1 MKISSI
7 VDIVDGELLNSPSI
21 SFINNISSDAKKV
34 KTSDMFIAKNIE
46 DLKIAITN
54 GAYAVIFEKDF
65 EVIDNEVAFIKVK
78 NLELALLKIVRY
90 KLSTLKIKS
99 YFCTDE
105 TFDMLKLYQN
115 NHTKPIFLIS
125 KNIEKV
131 FKFLDDI
138 KNGDILI
145 SKNQNLLDIIY
156 PNSKKFE
163 KKIDQKNIKNLI
175 KHSLFELSFSYKDIY
190 FSKLRL
196 SKIYLNSFLNIYDF
210 FKGNID
216 ISKLKLY
223 SNFKAIFIDKDFQPI
238 ESGKSDSFIICQ
250 TNKNLIP
257 IEITYLKNEFKY
269 AKTIFVSKYKISFL
283 DEKEQI
289 IINNIEDLKN
299 ILKNLK
305 FNCIYL
311 IGFTNQESFEFL
323 QNSQKLQTLF

>member
-21 SFINNISSDAKKV
+21 SFINNISSDANKV

-46 DLKIAITN
+46 DLKIALQN

-65 EVIDNEVAFIKVK
+65 EVIDNEIAFIKVK

-125 KNIEKV
+125 KNIEKA
-131 FKFLDDI
+131 FKFIDDI
-138 KNGDILI
+138 KDGDILI
-145 SKNQNLLDIIY
+145 SKNKKLLESIY
-156 PNSKKFE
+156 PDSKEFE
-163 KKIDQKNIKNLI
+163 KKLDENSIKNLI

-223 SNFKAIFIDKDFQPI
+223 SNFKAIFIDKNFEPI

-250 TNKNLIP
+250 TNKNLIS
-257 IEITYLKNEFKY
+257 IEIAYLKNEFKY

-305 FNCIYL
+305 FNCVYL

-323 QNSQKLQTLF
+323 QNSQKLQALF

>member
-7 VDIVDGELLNSPSI
+7 VDIVDGKLLNSPSI
-21 SFINNISSDAKKV
+21 SFINNISSDANKV

-46 DLKIAITN
+46 DLKIALQN

-65 EVIDNEVAFIKVK
+65 EVIDNEIAFIKVK

-99 YFCTDE
+99 YSCTDE

-125 KNIEKV
+125 KNIEKA
-131 FKFLDDI
+131 FKFIDDI
-138 KNGDILI
+138 KDGDILI
-145 SKNQNLLDIIY
+145 SKNKKLLESIY
-156 PNSKKFE
+156 PDIKEFE
-163 KKIDQKNIKNLI
+163 KKLDENSIKNLI

-257 IEITYLKNEFKY
+257 IEITYLKNEFRY

-305 FNCIYL
+305 FNCVYL

-323 QNSQKLQTLF
+323 QNSQKLQALF

>member
-21 SFINNISSDAKKV
+21 SFINNISSDANKV

-46 DLKIAITN
+46 DLKIALQN

-65 EVIDNEVAFIKVK
+65 EVIDNEIAFIKVK

-125 KNIEKV
+125 KNIEKT
-131 FKFLDDI
+131 FKFIDDI
-138 KNGDILI
+138 KDGDILI
-145 SKNQNLLDIIY
+145 SKNKKLLESIY
-156 PNSKKFE
+156 PDSKEFE
-163 KKIDQKNIKNLI
+163 KKLDENSIKNLI

-305 FNCIYL
+305 FNCVYL

-323 QNSQKLQTLF
+323 QNSQKLQALF

>member
-21 SFINNISSDAKKV
+21 SFINNISSDANKV

-46 DLKIAITN
+46 DLKIALQN

-65 EVIDNEVAFIKVK
+65 EVIDNEIAFIKVK

-125 KNIEKV
+125 KNIEKA
-131 FKFLDDI
+131 FKFIDDI
-138 KNGDILI
+138 KDGDILI
-145 SKNQNLLDIIY
+145 SKNKKLLESIY
-156 PNSKKFE
+156 LDSKEFE
-163 KKIDQKNIKNLI
+163 KKLDENSIKNLI

-257 IEITYLKNEFKY
+257 IEITYLKNEFRY
-269 AKTIFVSKYKISFL
+269 AKTIFISKYKISFL

-305 FNCIYL
+305 FNCVYL

-323 QNSQKLQTLF
+323 QNSQKLQALF

>member
-21 SFINNISSDAKKV
+21 SFINNISSDANKV

-46 DLKIAITN
+46 DLKIALQN

-65 EVIDNEVAFIKVK
+65 EVIDNEIAFIKVK

-125 KNIEKV
+125 KNIEKA
-131 FKFLDDI
+131 FKFIDDI
-138 KNGDILI
+138 KDGDILI
-145 SKNQNLLDIIY
+145 SKNKKLLESIY
-156 PNSKKFE
+156 PDSKEFE
-163 KKIDQKNIKNLI
+163 KKLDENSIKNLI

-238 ESGKSDSFIICQ
+238 DSGKSDSFIICQ

-269 AKTIFVSKYKISFL
+269 AKTIFISKYKISFL

-305 FNCIYL
+305 FNCVYL

-323 QNSQKLQTLF
+323 QNSQKLQALF

>member
-7 VDIVDGELLNSPSI
+7 VDIVDGEFLNSPSI
-21 SFINNISSDAKKV
+21 SFINNISSDANKV

-46 DLKIAITN
+46 DLKIALQN

-65 EVIDNEVAFIKVK
+65 EVIDNEIAFIKVK

-125 KNIEKV
+125 KNIEKA
-131 FKFLDDI
+131 FKFIDDI
-138 KNGDILI
+138 KDGDILI
-145 SKNQNLLDIIY
+145 SKNKKLLESIY
-156 PNSKKFE
+156 PDIKEFE
-163 KKIDQKNIKNLI
+163 KKLDENSIKNLI

-305 FNCIYL
+305 FNCVYL

-323 QNSQKLQTLF
+323 QNSQKLQALF

>member
-21 SFINNISSDAKKV
+21 SFINNISSDANEV

-46 DLKIAITN
+46 DLKIALQN

-65 EVIDNEVAFIKVK
+65 EVIDNEIAFIKVK

-125 KNIEKV
+125 KNIEKA
-131 FKFLDDI
+131 FKFIDDI
-138 KNGDILI
+138 KDGDILI
-145 SKNQNLLDIIY
+145 SKNKKLLESIY
-156 PNSKKFE
+156 PDSKEFE
-163 KKIDQKNIKNLI
+163 KKLDENSIKNLI

-257 IEITYLKNEFKY
+257 IEIAYLKNEFRY

-305 FNCIYL
+305 FNCVYL

-323 QNSQKLQTLF
+323 QNSQKLQALF

>member
-21 SFINNISSDAKKV
+21 SFINNISSDANKV

-46 DLKIAITN
+46 DLKIALQN

-65 EVIDNEVAFIKVK
+65 EVIDNEIAFIKVK

-115 NHTKPIFLIS
+115 NHTKPIFLIY

-131 FKFLDDI
+131 FKFIDDT
-138 KNGDILI
+138 KDGDILI
-145 SKNQNLLDIIY
+145 SKNKKLLESIY
-156 PNSKKFE
+156 PDSKEFE
-163 KKIDQKNIKNLI
+163 KKLDENSIKNLI

-257 IEITYLKNEFKY
+257 IEITYLKNEFRY

-305 FNCIYL
+305 FNCVYL

-323 QNSQKLQTLF
+323 QNSQKLQALF

>member
-21 SFINNISSDAKKV
+21 SFINNISSDANKV

-46 DLKIAITN
+46 DLKIALQN

-65 EVIDNEVAFIKVK
+65 EVIDNEIAFIKVK

-125 KNIEKV
+125 KNIEKA
-131 FKFLDDI
+131 FKFIDDI
-138 KNGDILI
+138 KDGDILI
-145 SKNQNLLDIIY
+145 SKNKKLLESIY
-156 PNSKKFE
+156 PDIKEFE
-163 KKIDQKNIKNLI
+163 KKLDENSIKNLI
-175 KHSLFELSFSYKDIY
+175 KHSLFELSFSYNDIY

-250 TNKNLIP
+250 TNKNLIS
-257 IEITYLKNEFKY
+257 IEIAYLKNEFKY
-269 AKTIFVSKYKISFL
+269 AKTIFVSNYKISFL

-305 FNCIYL
+305 FNCVYL

-323 QNSQKLQTLF
+323 QNSQKLQALF

>member
-21 SFINNISSDAKKV
+21 SFINNISSDANKV

-46 DLKIAITN
+46 DLKIALQN

-65 EVIDNEVAFIKVK
+65 EVIDNEIAFIKVK
-78 NLELALLKIVRY
+78 NLELALLKIARY

-125 KNIEKV
+125 KNIEKA
-131 FKFLDDI
+131 FKFIDDI
-138 KNGDILI
+138 KDGDILI
-145 SKNQNLLDIIY
+145 SKNKKLLESIY
-156 PNSKKFE
+156 PDSKEFE
-163 KKIDQKNIKNLI
+163 KKLDENSIKNLI

-257 IEITYLKNEFKY
+257 IEIAYLKNEFKY

-305 FNCIYL
+305 FNCVYL

-323 QNSQKLQTLF
+323 QNSQKLQALF

>member
-21 SFINNISSDAKKV
+21 SFINNISSDANKV

-46 DLKIAITN
+46 DLKIALQN

-65 EVIDNEVAFIKVK
+65 EVIDNEIAFIKVK

-125 KNIEKV
+125 KNIEKA
-131 FKFLDDI
+131 FKFIDDI
-138 KNGDILI
+138 KDGDILI
-145 SKNQNLLDIIY
+145 SKNKKLLESIY
-156 PNSKKFE
+156 PDSKEFE
-163 KKIDQKNIKNLI
+163 KKLDENSIKNLI

>member
-21 SFINNISSDAKKV
+21 SFINNISSDANKV

-46 DLKIAITN
+46 DLKIALQN

-65 EVIDNEVAFIKVK
+65 EVIDNEIAFIKVK

-125 KNIEKV
+125 KNIEKA
-131 FKFLDDI
+131 FKFIDDI
-138 KNGDILI
+138 KDGDILI
-145 SKNQNLLDIIY
+145 SKNKKLLESIY
-156 PNSKKFE
+156 PDSKEFE
-163 KKIDQKNIKNLI
+163 KKLDENSIKNLI
-175 KHSLFELSFSYKDIY
+175 KHSLFELSFSYNDIY

-257 IEITYLKNEFKY
+257 IEIAYLKNEFRY

-299 ILKNLK
+299 ILKKLK
-305 FNCIYL
+305 FNCVYL

-323 QNSQKLQTLF
+323 QNSQKLQALF

>member
-21 SFINNISSDAKKV
+21 SFINNISSDANKV

-46 DLKIAITN
+46 DLKIALQN

-65 EVIDNEVAFIKVK
+65 EVIDNEIAFIKVK

-90 KLSTLKIKS
+90 KLSTLKIES

-125 KNIEKV
+125 KNIEKA
-131 FKFLDDI
+131 FKFIDDI
-138 KNGDILI
+138 KDGDILI
-145 SKNQNLLDIIY
+145 SKNKKLLESIY
-156 PNSKKFE
+156 PDSKEFE
-163 KKIDQKNIKNLI
+163 KKLDENNIKNLI

-257 IEITYLKNEFKY
+257 IEIAYLKNEFKY

-305 FNCIYL
+305 FNCVYL

-323 QNSQKLQTLF
+323 QNSQKLQALF

>member
-21 SFINNISSDAKKV
+21 SFINNISSDANKV

-46 DLKIAITN
+46 DLKIALQN
-54 GAYAVIFEKDF
+54 GAYAVIFDKDF
-65 EVIDNEVAFIKVK
+65 EVIDNEIAFIKVK

-125 KNIEKV
+125 KNIEKA
-131 FKFLDDI
+131 FKFIDDI
-138 KNGDILI
+138 KDGDILI
-145 SKNQNLLDIIY
+145 SKNKKLLESIY
-156 PNSKKFE
+156 PDSKEFE
-163 KKIDQKNIKNLI
+163 KKLDENSIKNLI

-257 IEITYLKNEFKY
+257 IEITYLKNEFRY

-305 FNCIYL
+305 FNCVYL

-323 QNSQKLQTLF
+323 QNSQKLQALF

>member
-21 SFINNISSDAKKV
+21 SFINNISSDANKV

-46 DLKIAITN
+46 DLKIALQN

-65 EVIDNEVAFIKVK
+65 EVIDNEIAFIKVK

-125 KNIEKV
+125 KNIEKA
-131 FKFLDDI
+131 FKFIDDI
-138 KNGDILI
+138 KDGDILI
-145 SKNQNLLDIIY
+145 SKNKKLLESIY
-156 PNSKKFE
+156 PDSKEFE
-163 KKIDQKNIKNLI
+163 KKLDENSIKNLI

-238 ESGKSDSFIICQ
+238 ESGKSDTFIICQ

-257 IEITYLKNEFKY
+257 IEIAYLKNEFRY

-305 FNCIYL
+305 FNCVYL

-323 QNSQKLQTLF
+323 QNSQKLQALF

>member
-78 NLELALLKIVRY
+78 NLELALAKIVRY
-90 KLSTLKIKS
+90 KLSILQIES
-99 YFCTDE
+99 YFCNDE

-125 KNIEKV
+125 KNIEKA
-131 FKFLDDI
+131 FKFIDDI
-138 KNGDILI
+138 KDGDILI
-145 SKNQNLLDIIY
+145 SKNKKLLESIY
-156 PNSKKFE
+156 PDSKEFE
-163 KKIDQKNIKNLI
+163 KKLDENSIKNLI

-269 AKTIFVSKYKISFL
+269 AKTIFVSKYEISFL

-305 FNCIYL
+305 FNCVYL

-323 QNSQKLQTLF
+323 QNSQKLQALF

>member
-21 SFINNISSDAKKV
+21 SFINNISSDANKV
-34 KTSDMFIAKNIE
+34 KTSDMFITKNIE
-46 DLKIAITN
+46 NLKIALQN

-65 EVIDNEVAFIKVK
+65 EVIDNEIAFIKVK

-125 KNIEKV
+125 KNIEKA
-131 FKFLDDI
+131 FKFIDDI
-138 KNGDILI
+138 KDGDILI
-145 SKNQNLLDIIY
+145 SKNKKLLESIY
-156 PNSKKFE
+156 PDSKEFE
-163 KKIDQKNIKNLI
+163 KKLDENSIKNLI

-257 IEITYLKNEFKY
+257 IEITYLKNEFRY

-305 FNCIYL
+305 FNCVYL

-323 QNSQKLQTLF
+323 QNSQKLQALF

>member
-21 SFINNISSDAKKV
+21 SFINNISSDANKV

-46 DLKIAITN
+46 DLKIALQN

-65 EVIDNEVAFIKVK
+65 EVIDNEIAFIKVK

-125 KNIEKV
+125 KNIEKT
-131 FKFLDDI
+131 FKFIDDI

-145 SKNQNLLDIIY
+145 SKNKKLLESIY
-156 PNSKKFE
+156 PDIKEFE
-163 KKIDQKNIKNLI
+163 KKLDENNIKNLI

-210 FKGNID
+210 LKGNID

-257 IEITYLKNEFKY
+257 IEITYLKNEFRY

-323 QNSQKLQTLF
+323 QNSQKLQALF

>member
-21 SFINNISSDAKKV
+21 SFINNISSDANKV

-46 DLKIAITN
+46 DLKIALQN

-65 EVIDNEVAFIKVK
+65 EVIDNEIAFIKVK

-125 KNIEKV
+125 KNIEKA
-131 FKFLDDI
+131 FKFIDDI
-138 KNGDILI
+138 KDGDILI
-145 SKNQNLLDIIY
+145 SKNKKLLESIY
-156 PNSKKFE
+156 PDIKEFE
-163 KKIDQKNIKNLI
+163 KKLDENSIKNLI
-175 KHSLFELSFSYKDIY
+175 KHSLFELSFSYNDIY

-257 IEITYLKNEFKY
+257 IEIAYLKNELKY

-305 FNCIYL
+305 FNCVYL

-323 QNSQKLQTLF
+323 QNSQKLQALF

>member
-1 MKISSI
+1 VKISSI

-21 SFINNISSDAKKV
+21 SFINNISSDVNKV

-46 DLKIAITN
+46 DLKIALQN

-65 EVIDNEVAFIKVK
+65 EVIDNEIAFIKVK
-78 NLELALLKIVRY
+78 NLELALLKIIRY

-125 KNIEKV
+125 KNIEKA
-131 FKFLDDI
+131 FKFIDDI
-138 KNGDILI
+138 KDGDILI
-145 SKNQNLLDIIY
+145 SKNKKLLESIY
-156 PNSKKFE
+156 PDSKEFE
-163 KKIDQKNIKNLI
+163 KKLDENSIKNLI

-238 ESGKSDSFIICQ
+238 DSGKSDSFIICQ

-305 FNCIYL
+305 FNCVYL

-323 QNSQKLQTLF
+323 QNSQKLQALF

>member
-21 SFINNISSDAKKV
+21 SFINNISSDANKV

-46 DLKIAITN
+46 DLKIALQN

-65 EVIDNEVAFIKVK
+65 EVIDNEIAFIKVK

-125 KNIEKV
+125 KNIEKA
-131 FKFLDDI
+131 FKFIDDI
-138 KNGDILI
+138 KEGDILI
-145 SKNQNLLDIIY
+145 SKNKKLLESIY
-156 PNSKKFE
+156 PDSKEFE
-163 KKIDQKNIKNLI
+163 KKLDENSIKNLI

-257 IEITYLKNEFKY
+257 IEITYLKNEFRY

-305 FNCIYL
+305 FNCVYL
-311 IGFTNQESFEFL
+311 IGFTNQEIFEFL
-323 QNSQKLQTLF
+323 QNSQKLQALF

>member
-21 SFINNISSDAKKV
+21 SFINNISSDANKV

-46 DLKIAITN
+46 DLKIALQN

-65 EVIDNEVAFIKVK
+65 EVIDNEIAFIKVK

-125 KNIEKV
+125 KNIEKA
-131 FKFLDDI
+131 FKFIDDI
-138 KNGDILI
+138 KDGDILI
-145 SKNQNLLDIIY
+145 SKNKKLLESIY
-156 PNSKKFE
+156 PDIKEFE
-163 KKIDQKNIKNLI
+163 KKLDENNIKNLI

-223 SNFKAIFIDKDFQPI
+223 SNFKAIFIDKNFEPI

-250 TNKNLIP
+250 TNKNLIS
-257 IEITYLKNEFKY
+257 IEIAYLKNEFKY
-269 AKTIFVSKYKISFL
+269 AKTIFVSNYKISFL

>member
-21 SFINNISSDAKKV
+21 SFINNISSDANKV

-46 DLKIAITN
+46 DLKIALQN

-65 EVIDNEVAFIKVK
+65 EVIDNEIAFIKVK

-125 KNIEKV
+125 KNIEKA
-131 FKFLDDI
+131 FKFIDDI
-138 KNGDILI
+138 KDGDILI
-145 SKNQNLLDIIY
+145 SKNKKLLESIY
-156 PNSKKFE
+156 PDSKEFE
-163 KKIDQKNIKNLI
+163 KKLDENSIKNLI

-238 ESGKSDSFIICQ
+238 DSGKSDSFIICQ

-257 IEITYLKNEFKY
+257 IEITYLKNEFRY

-305 FNCIYL
+305 FNCVYL

-323 QNSQKLQTLF
+323 QNSQKLQALF

>member
-21 SFINNISSDAKKV
+21 SFINNISSDANKV

-46 DLKIAITN
+46 DLKIALQN

-65 EVIDNEVAFIKVK
+65 EVIDNEIAFIKVK

-125 KNIEKV
+125 KNIEKA
-131 FKFLDDI
+131 FKFIDDI
-138 KNGDILI
+138 KDGDILI
-145 SKNQNLLDIIY
+145 SKNKKLLESIY
-156 PNSKKFE
+156 PDIKEFE
-163 KKIDQKNIKNLI
+163 KKLDENSIKNLI
-175 KHSLFELSFSYKDIY
+175 KHSLFELSFSYKNIY

-283 DEKEQI
+283 DEKEHI

-305 FNCIYL
+305 FNCVYL

-323 QNSQKLQTLF
+323 QNSQKLQALF

>member
-21 SFINNISSDAKKV
+21 SFINNISSDANKV

-46 DLKIAITN
+46 DLKIALQN

-65 EVIDNEVAFIKVK
+65 EVIDNEIAFIKVK

-125 KNIEKV
+125 KNIEKA
-131 FKFLDDI
+131 FKFIDDI
-138 KNGDILI
+138 KDGDILI
-145 SKNQNLLDIIY
+145 SKNKKILESIY
-156 PNSKKFE
+156 PDSKEFE
-163 KKIDQKNIKNLI
+163 KKLDENSIKNLI
-175 KHSLFELSFSYKDIY
+175 KHSLFELSFSYNDIY

-257 IEITYLKNEFKY
+257 IEITYLKNEFRY

-305 FNCIYL
+305 FNCVYL

>member
-21 SFINNISSDAKKV
+21 SFINNISSDANKV

-46 DLKIAITN
+46 DLKIALQN

-65 EVIDNEVAFIKVK
+65 EVIDNEIAFIKVK

-115 NHTKPIFLIS
+115 NHTKPIFLIY
-125 KNIEKV
+125 KNIEKA
-131 FKFLDDI
+131 FKFIDDI
-138 KNGDILI
+138 KDGDILI
-145 SKNQNLLDIIY
+145 SKNKKLLESIY
-156 PNSKKFE
+156 PDSKEFE
-163 KKIDQKNIKNLI
+163 KKLDENSIKNLI

-257 IEITYLKNEFKY
+257 IEITYLKNEFRY

-305 FNCIYL
+305 FNCVYL

-323 QNSQKLQTLF
+323 QNSQKLQALF

>member
-21 SFINNISSDAKKV
+21 SFINNISSDANKV

-46 DLKIAITN
+46 DLKIALQN

-65 EVIDNEVAFIKVK
+65 EVIDNEIAFIKVK

-125 KNIEKV
+125 KNIEKT
-131 FKFLDDI
+131 FKFIDDI
-138 KNGDILI
+138 KDGDILI
-145 SKNQNLLDIIY
+145 SKNKKLLESIY
-156 PNSKKFE
+156 PDSKEFE
-163 KKIDQKNIKNLI
+163 KKLDENSIKNLI

-238 ESGKSDSFIICQ
+238 DSGKSDSFIICQ

-257 IEITYLKNEFKY
+257 IEITYLKNEFRY

-305 FNCIYL
+305 FNCVYL

-323 QNSQKLQTLF
+323 QNSQKLQALF

>member
-46 DLKIAITN
+46 DLKIALQN

-65 EVIDNEVAFIKVK
+65 EVIDNEIAFIKVK

-90 KLSTLKIKS
+90 KLSTLKIES
-99 YFCTDE
+99 YFSNDE

-125 KNIEKV
+125 KNIEKA
-131 FKFLDDI
+131 FKFIDDI
-138 KNGDILI
+138 KDGDILI
-145 SKNQNLLDIIY
+145 SKNKKLLESIY
-156 PNSKKFE
+156 PDIKEFE
-163 KKIDQKNIKNLI
+163 KKLDENSIKNLI

-257 IEITYLKNEFKY
+257 TEIAYLKNEFKY

-305 FNCIYL
+305 FNCVYL

>member
-21 SFINNISSDAKKV
+21 SFINNISSDANKV

-46 DLKIAITN
+46 DLKIALQN

-65 EVIDNEVAFIKVK
+65 EVIDNEIAFIKVK

-125 KNIEKV
+125 KNIEKA
-131 FKFLDDI
+131 FKFIDDI
-138 KNGDILI
+138 KDGDILI
-145 SKNQNLLDIIY
+145 SKNKKLLESIY
-156 PNSKKFE
+156 PDSKEFE
-163 KKIDQKNIKNLI
+163 KKLDENSIKNLI
-175 KHSLFELSFSYKDIY
+175 KHSLFELSFSYKNIY

-305 FNCIYL
+305 FNCVYL

-323 QNSQKLQTLF
+323 QNSQKLQALF

>member
-21 SFINNISSDAKKV
+21 SFINNISSDANKV

-46 DLKIAITN
+46 DLKIALQN

-65 EVIDNEVAFIKVK
+65 EVIDNEIAFIKVK

-125 KNIEKV
+125 KNIEKT
-131 FKFLDDI
+131 FKFIDDI
-138 KNGDILI
+138 KDGDILI
-145 SKNQNLLDIIY
+145 SKNKKLLESIY
-156 PNSKKFE
+156 PDIKEFE
-163 KKIDQKNIKNLI
+163 KKLDENSIKNLI

-210 FKGNID
+210 LKGNID

-257 IEITYLKNEFKY
+257 IEITYLKNEFRY

-305 FNCIYL
+305 FNCVYL

-323 QNSQKLQTLF
+323 QNSQKLQALF

>member
-21 SFINNISSDAKKV
+21 SFINNISSDANKV

-46 DLKIAITN
+46 DLKIALQN

-65 EVIDNEVAFIKVK
+65 EVIDNEIAFIKVK

-125 KNIEKV
+125 KNIEKA
-131 FKFLDDI
+131 FKFIDDI
-138 KNGDILI
+138 KDGDILI
-145 SKNQNLLDIIY
+145 SKNKKLLESIY
-156 PNSKKFE
+156 PDSKEFE
-163 KKIDQKNIKNLI
+163 KKLDENNIKNLI

-257 IEITYLKNEFKY
+257 IEIAYLKNEFRY

-305 FNCIYL
+305 FNCVYL

-323 QNSQKLQTLF
+323 QNSQKLQALF

>member
-7 VDIVDGELLNSPSI
+7 VDIVDGELINSPSI
-21 SFINNISSDAKKV
+21 SFINNISSDANKV

-46 DLKIAITN
+46 DLKIALQN

-65 EVIDNEVAFIKVK
+65 EVIDNEIAFIKVK

-90 KLSTLKIKS
+90 KLSTLKIES

-125 KNIEKV
+125 KNIEKA
-131 FKFLDDI
+131 FKFIDDI
-138 KNGDILI
+138 KDGDILI
-145 SKNQNLLDIIY
+145 SKNKKLLESIY
-156 PNSKKFE
+156 PDIKEFE
-163 KKIDQKNIKNLI
+163 KKLDENNIKNLI

-250 TNKNLIP
+250 TNKNLIS
-257 IEITYLKNEFKY
+257 IEIAYLKNEFKY

-305 FNCIYL
+305 FNCVYL

-323 QNSQKLQTLF
+323 QNSQKLQALF

>member
-46 DLKIAITN
+46 DLKIALQN

-90 KLSTLKIKS
+90 KLSTLKIES
-99 YFCTDE
+99 YFSNDE

-125 KNIEKV
+125 KNIEKA
-131 FKFLDDI
+131 FKFIDDI
-138 KNGDILI
+138 KDGDILI
-145 SKNQNLLDIIY
+145 SKNKKLLESIY
-156 PNSKKFE
+156 PDSKEFE
-163 KKIDQKNIKNLI
+163 KKLDENNIKNLI

-257 IEITYLKNEFKY
+257 IEIKYLKNEFKY

-305 FNCIYL
+305 FNCVYL

>member
-21 SFINNISSDAKKV
+21 SFINNISSDANKV

-46 DLKIAITN
+46 NLKIALQN

-65 EVIDNEVAFIKVK
+65 EVIDNEIAFIKVK
-78 NLELALLKIVRY
+78 NLELALAKIVRY
-90 KLSTLKIKS
+90 KLSILQIES

-125 KNIEKV
+125 KNIEKA
-131 FKFLDDI
+131 FKFIDDI
-138 KNGDILI
+138 KDGDILI
-145 SKNQNLLDIIY
+145 SKNKKLLESIY
-156 PNSKKFE
+156 PDSKEFE
-163 KKIDQKNIKNLI
+163 KKLDENSIKNLI

-250 TNKNLIP
+250 TNKNLIS
-257 IEITYLKNEFKY
+257 IEIAYLKNEFKY

-305 FNCIYL
+305 FNCVYL

-323 QNSQKLQTLF
+323 QNSQKLQALF

>member
-7 VDIVDGELLNSPSI
+7 VDIVDGELINSPSI
-21 SFINNISSDAKKV
+21 SFINNISSDANKV

-46 DLKIAITN
+46 DLKIALQN

-65 EVIDNEVAFIKVK
+65 EVIDNEIAFIKVK
-78 NLELALLKIVRY
+78 NLELALLKIIRY

-125 KNIEKV
+125 KNIEKA
-131 FKFLDDI
+131 FKFIDDI
-138 KNGDILI
+138 KDGDILI
-145 SKNQNLLDIIY
+145 SKNKKLLESIY
-156 PNSKKFE
+156 PDSKEFE
-163 KKIDQKNIKNLI
+163 KKLDENSIKNLI

-305 FNCIYL
+305 FNCVYL

-323 QNSQKLQTLF
+323 QNSQKLQALF

>member
-21 SFINNISSDAKKV
+21 SFINNISSDANKV

-46 DLKIAITN
+46 DLKIALQN

-65 EVIDNEVAFIKVK
+65 EVIDNEIAFIKVK

-125 KNIEKV
+125 KNIEKA
-131 FKFLDDI
+131 FKFIDDI
-138 KNGDILI
+138 KDGDILI
-145 SKNQNLLDIIY
+145 SKNKKLLESIY
-156 PNSKKFE
+156 PDSKEFE
-163 KKIDQKNIKNLI
+163 KKLDENSIKNLI

-257 IEITYLKNEFKY
+257 IEIAYLKNEFKY
-269 AKTIFVSKYKISFL
+269 AKTIFISKYKISFL

-305 FNCIYL
+305 FNCVYL

-323 QNSQKLQTLF
+323 QNSQKLQALF

>member
-21 SFINNISSDAKKV
+21 SFINNISSDANKV

-46 DLKIAITN
+46 DLKIALQN

-65 EVIDNEVAFIKVK
+65 EVIDNEIAFIKVK

-125 KNIEKV
+125 KNIEKA
-131 FKFLDDI
+131 FKFIDDI
-138 KNGDILI
+138 KDGDILI
-145 SKNQNLLDIIY
+145 SKNKKLLESIY
-156 PNSKKFE
+156 PDSKEFE
-163 KKIDQKNIKNLI
+163 KKLDENNIKNLI

-257 IEITYLKNEFKY
+257 IEITYLKNEFRY

-305 FNCIYL
+305 FNCVYL

-323 QNSQKLQTLF
+323 QNSQKLQALF

>member
-21 SFINNISSDAKKV
+21 SFINNISSDANKV

-46 DLKIAITN
+46 DLKIALQN
-54 GAYAVIFEKDF
+54 GAYAVIFEKYF
-65 EVIDNEVAFIKVK
+65 EVIDNEIAFIKVK

-125 KNIEKV
+125 KNIEKA
-131 FKFLDDI
+131 FKFIDDI
-138 KNGDILI
+138 KEGDILI
-145 SKNQNLLDIIY
+145 SKNKKLLESIY
-156 PNSKKFE
+156 PDSKEFE
-163 KKIDQKNIKNLI
+163 KKLDENSIKNLI

-257 IEITYLKNEFKY
+257 IEITYLKNEFRY

-305 FNCIYL
+305 FNCVYL

-323 QNSQKLQTLF
+323 QNSQKLQALF

>member
-21 SFINNISSDAKKV
+21 SFINNISGDANKV

-46 DLKIAITN
+46 DLKIALQN
-54 GAYAVIFEKDF
+54 GAYAVIFENDF
-65 EVIDNEVAFIKVK
+65 EVIDNEIAFIKVK

-125 KNIEKV
+125 KNIEKA
-131 FKFLDDI
+131 FKFIDDI
-138 KNGDILI
+138 KDGDILI
-145 SKNQNLLDIIY
+145 SKNKKLLESIY
-156 PNSKKFE
+156 PDIKEFE
-163 KKIDQKNIKNLI
+163 KKLDENSIKNLI

-305 FNCIYL
+305 FNCVYL

-323 QNSQKLQTLF
+323 QNSQKLQALF

>member
-21 SFINNISSDAKKV
+21 SFINNISSDANKV

-46 DLKIAITN
+46 DLKIALQN

-65 EVIDNEVAFIKVK
+65 EVIDNEIAFIKVK
-78 NLELALLKIVRY
+78 NLELALLKIIRY

-125 KNIEKV
+125 KNIEKA
-131 FKFLDDI
+131 FKFIDDI
-138 KNGDILI
+138 KDGDILI
-145 SKNQNLLDIIY
+145 SKNKKLLESIY
-156 PNSKKFE
+156 PDIKEFE
-163 KKIDQKNIKNLI
+163 KKLDENSIKNLI

-289 IINNIEDLKN
+289 IIKNIEDLKN

-305 FNCIYL
+305 FNCVYL

-323 QNSQKLQTLF
+323 QNSQKLQALF